1 MPHLLLNAYAQLFR
15 FELYLV
21 RRDFGSLYETVRLQR
36 TEGTRLAAP
45 SVEEICAAVDT
56 ACAWYWKQVLCLQ
69 RSAALTCLLRQ
80 HGRPAQII
88 VGVQQSPFRA
98 HAWVEVDGRVVNDK
112 PYLPEMYAVLDKC

>member
-1 MPHLLLNAYAQLFR
+1 MPRLLFNAYAQLSR

-21 RRDFGSLYETVRLQR
+21 RRDFGSLYETVRQQR
-36 TEGTRLAAP
+36 IEGTRLDAP

-69 RSAALTCLLRQ
+69 RSAALTCLLRR
-80 HGRPAQII
+80 HGRPAQMI

-112 PYLPEMYAVLDKC
+112 PYLPEMYAVLDRC